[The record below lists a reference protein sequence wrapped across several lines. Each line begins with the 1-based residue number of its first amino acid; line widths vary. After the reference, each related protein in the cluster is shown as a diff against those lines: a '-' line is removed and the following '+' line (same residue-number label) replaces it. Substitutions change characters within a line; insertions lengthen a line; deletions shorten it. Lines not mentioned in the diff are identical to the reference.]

1 MLNVVCEI
9 LIHLSAPSASADLSQ
24 VLRLLDV
31 PVEMEAKSPC
41 DFFSAREVE
50 VNMQQFLS
58 AVSFHSDDGV
68 RLIKLVSEKGR
79 SRRRGFMR
87 WGFGRQ

>member
-1 MLNVVCEI
+1 MVNVVSGI
-9 LIHLSAPSASADLSQ
+9 LILLSAPSSSADLYDLCQ

-31 PVEMEAKSPC
+31 EMEANAPS
-41 DFFSAREVE
+41 DFFSARQLE

-68 RLIKLVSEKGR
+68 RLSKVR
-79 SRRRGFMR
+79 SILSSAAARF
-87 WGFGRQ
+87 

>member
-24 VLRLLDV
+24 VLRLLDT
-31 PVEMEAKSPC
+31 EMEANSPC

-68 RLIKLVSEKGR
+68 RLITLVSEKAR
-79 SRRRGFMR
+79 FMR
-87 WGFGRQ
+87 WGVRRQ